1 MIDEI
6 VRMQKEEE
14 IIYNSMF
21 CSYMI
26 LTKQSTFEELF
37 EGEDDFGVMFN
48 PDDFEKLTT
57 NKIMD
62 LIDYLIDFFVEQED
76 YEKCQDLVDSKKLY
90 TKKKKKKKKIIKKGA

>member
-26 LTKQSTFEELF
+26 L
-37 EGEDDFGVMFN
+37 
-48 PDDFEKLTT
+48 T